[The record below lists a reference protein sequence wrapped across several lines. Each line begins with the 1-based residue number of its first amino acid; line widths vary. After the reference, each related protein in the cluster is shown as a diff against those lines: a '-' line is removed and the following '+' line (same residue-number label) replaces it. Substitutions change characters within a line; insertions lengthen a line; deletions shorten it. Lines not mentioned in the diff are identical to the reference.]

1 MERRLEVV
9 EKMLEEM
16 ERSRRSMKKVKEM
29 VRGWFLER
37 RKEIQAEREKA

>member
-9 EKMLEEM
+9 EKILEEM
-16 ERSRRSMKKVKEM
+16 ERSRRSMKEVKEM

-37 RKEIQAEREKA
+37 WKESQAEREKA